1 MSLPNSPPKPT
12 QPTSLT
18 MKDVAAHAG
27 VSIATVS
34 RVIGAKGGVR
44 PELEQRV
51 RQSIAA
57 LGYRPNQA
65 ARRLRERKAR
75 IIGVLVTDIQIPF
88 FASIVV
94 GIDRVLQEAGYLPL
108 LGNTFDSLASERAH
122 LINFLSEGVTG
133 VIFAAVN
140 SEDVSNYSHLV
151 EAGIPLVAID
161 RTPGELQVD
170 TVQVANQQA
179 THQAVRHFIQEGHQ
193 RIALIAGPSQISTAV
208 ERQAGYEQA
217 LQSAGLPLDPALIQV
232 GGYTLEGG
240 YRAMRALMENP
251 NRPTA
256 VFIANNVMTLGALQ
270 YVNEQALE
278 IPADIAVIG
287 YDDMPWAAS
296 LRPPLTVVAQPDYE
310 IGVLAARLML
320 DRIREPASS
329 YKHITLDAR
338 LVLRASCTCC
348 KEQARPQPDLSH
360 HSSAIRR

>member
-1 MSLPNSPPKPT
+1 MSLPISPQKPT
-12 QPTSLT
+12 QPSSLT

-34 RVIGAKGGVR
+34 RVMGRKGGVR

-51 RQSIAA
+51 RRAIEEM
-57 LGYRPNQA
+57 GYRPNQA

-94 GIDRVLQEAGYLPL
+94 GIDRILQEAGYLPL
-108 LGNTFDSLASERAH
+108 LGNSFDSQSSEQAH
-122 LINFLSEGVTG
+122 LNNFLSEGVSG

-140 SEDVSNYSHLV
+140 SQDISNYDRLR

-161 RTPGELQVD
+161 RTPGDLQVD
-170 TVQVANQQA
+170 TVQVANLQA
-179 THQAVRHFIQEGHQ
+179 TSQAVGHFIQEGHQ
-193 RIALIAGPSQISTAV
+193 RIALIAGPNHISTAV

-217 LQSAGLPLDPALIQV
+217 LHLAGLPLDPALIQV

-240 YRAMRALMENP
+240 YRAMHALIENLD
-251 NRPTA
+251 RPTA
-256 VFIANNVMTLGALQ
+256 VLIANNVMTLGALQ
-270 YVNEQALE
+270 CINEQALE
-278 IPADIAVIG
+278 IPSDIAVIG

-320 DRIREPASS
+320 DRIREPDSS
-329 YKHITLDAR
+329 FKHITLDAR
-338 LVLRASCTCC
+338 LVLRASCNCG
-348 KEQARPQPDLSH
+348 KDLAQLRSDPSNL
-360 HSSAIRR
+360 SSVIRR